1 MLWGGGNHVVIPGEK
16 VMEILHG
23 GHPGESRM
31 KRITRNAVW
40 WAGVDAD
47 IERKVNSCVECQV
60 NQGSPHFTHGNGHQ
74 DRRAAST

>member
-1 MLWGGGNHVVIPGEK
+1 MVIPGEK

-47 IERKVNSCVECQV
+47 IERKVKSYVECQV
-60 NQGSPHFTHGNGHQ
+60 NQGSPVQVPLHPWEWPS
-74 DRRAAST
+74 RP

>member
-1 MLWGGGNHVVIPGEK
+1 MAVCCGGDHVVIPGEK

-60 NQGSPHFTHGNGHQ
+60 NQGSPVRVPLHPWEWPS
-74 DRRAAST
+74 RP

>member
-1 MLWGGGNHVVIPGEK
+1 MVIPGEK

-23 GHPGESRM
+23 GHPGVLRM

-47 IERKVNSCVECQV
+47 IERKVKSCVECQI
-60 NQGSPHFTHGNGHQ
+60 NQGSPVQAPLHPWEWPS
-74 DRRAAST
+74 RP